1 MRVFRYFRD
10 NIVGRLALLSFALVL
25 FLTFVAQVLIHFS
38 YQESLE
44 ARMMEMTTE
53 TLTLQAQSLYA
64 LVKPYMTELYSA
76 ATDET
81 VYGLAA
87 SSGAPNASGRFG
99 RLNTLFRDRI
109 SNGHAVQAL
118 GILYADGSDVFY
130 EKYDQRSNF
139 WLSASAGERM
149 DLYHKALAADHP
161 VSTVD
166 ESDLDLRRLVYV
178 AVPLMGTSIN
188 PRDADRVI
196 VASISLSFLENVMQ
210 EMDTDSARN
219 YLVDSDGRVIMCAQQ
234 DFAGQSV
241 GEAASAGGNITVI
254 DAKVNT
260 VGWRLFKRID
270 RDLFIAD
277 LAGRNWASSIIYIAL
292 AFLVAAFC
300 VLLAYKALRPVRIMA
315 AAMNE
320 AGGGNL
326 AVRAKVE
333 GRDELWNSVLNF
345 NKMMRQLEGY
355 YETNKRYYQ
364 KIIDTERRHRSAELA
379 TLESHINAHFL
390 FNTLNAISYQALDA
404 GNREVSTSIKR
415 LANMM
420 RYAFNGRQ
428 QNVRLYQEAAWVE
441 QYLSIQKDRLGKKL
455 DYEVEVGEDVADWP
469 MRKMMLQPFVEN
481 AVIHGLS
488 GTDGGL
494 ILLKA
499 GKAADGSLS
508 IVISDN
514 GRGMPPE
521 TYQKVDAILRNPQEA
536 TAGGIGLSNVAERIY
551 SFYGPGAEI
560 TLETE
565 EGKGSAFHIKLPWP
579 NEKQLAAG
587 FVRQDE
593 ENDYEVH

>member
-1 MRVFRYFRD
+1 MHLIRYFRD

-25 FLTFVAQVLIHFS
+25 FLTFVAQILIHFS

-44 ARMMEMTTE
+44 TRMMEMTTE

-81 VYGLAA
+81 VYGLALA
-87 SSGAPNASGRFG
+87 SGEPNASGRFS
-99 RLNTLFRDRI
+99 RLNTLFRDQI
-109 SNGHAVQAL
+109 NNGHAVQAL
-118 GILYADGSDVFY
+118 GILYADGGSVFY

-139 WLSASAGERM
+139 WLGASSGERM
-149 DLYHKALAADHP
+149 DLYHKALAVGHP

-178 AVPLMGTSIN
+178 AVPLIGTTTN
-188 PRDADRVI
+188 PKDADRVI
-196 VASISLSFLENVMQ
+196 VASISLSFLENVME
-210 EMDTDSARN
+210 EMDTDSAQN
-219 YLVDSDGRVIMCAQQ
+219 FLVDSAGRVIMCAEQN
-234 DFAGQSV
+234 FAGQSI
-241 GEAASAGGNITVI
+241 GEAAGAGGNITVI
-254 DAKVNT
+254 DANVNT

-277 LAGRNWASSIIYIAL
+277 LAGRSWASSIIYIAL

-300 VLLAYKALRPVRIMA
+300 VLLAYRALRPVRIMA
-315 AAMNE
+315 AAMSE

-345 NKMMRQLEGY
+345 NKMMRQLESY

-364 KIIDTERRHRSAELA
+364 KIIDTERRQRSAELA

-390 FNTLNAISYQALDA
+390 FNTLTAISYQALDA
-404 GNREVSTSIKR
+404 GSREVSTSIKR
-415 LANMM
+415 LANML
-420 RYAFNGRQ
+420 RYAFNGRL

-441 QYLSIQKDRLGKKL
+441 QYLSIHKERLGDKL
-455 DYEVEVGEDVADWP
+455 DYEVAVDEGVADWP

-488 GTDGGL
+488 GSDGGMIL
-494 ILLKA
+494 IKA
-499 GKAADGSLS
+499 GRTEDGSLQ
-508 IVISDN
+508 IDIIDN
-514 GRGMPPE
+514 GRGMPLE
-521 TYQKVDAILRNPQEA
+521 TYRKIDAILRNPQEA
-536 TAGGIGLSNVAERIY
+536 AEGGIGLSNVAERIY
-551 SFYGPGAEI
+551 SFYGPAAEI

-565 EGKGSAFHIKLPWP
+565 EGKGSTFHIKLPWP
-579 NEKQLAAG
+579 HEKQLAAG
-587 FVRQDE
+587 FVRQE
-593 ENDYEVH
+593 EEDHEIY